1 MYPWLSEPLRALLPL
16 IARRQLAH
24 GLLIKGAAGLGK
36 LSLAQHVAQALLCQQ
51 EISAGELAAV
61 DLSSSGFS
69 PSQLCQH
76 TYAEQI
82 EGLPCGQCHAC
93 RLVAAGTHSDLHL
106 ISSETRSIGVDSI
119 RQLSQVLS
127 DSPRLG
133 RAKVAI
139 INDAEKMTE
148 AAANALLKTLEEPA
162 GQSTLLLVS
171 AYPERLLPTIRS
183 RCQQW
188 LVPLPAP
195 AVALAWLAEQG
206 LAASS
211 QSSWLGA
218 LNVNQ
223 GSPLA
228 TLAYLQA
235 GQDAGRHALLEQ
247 FSQLR
252 SEPQTVTA
260 LHGALLGQQVHLL
273 WLQLL
278 LQDALQLALGLSP
291 AGLRLTD
298 NQDISRRVSQVGA
311 VRLER
316 ALTGLLQ
323 LQQRGQGSAGRPV
336 NAGLQLSLWLNEW
349 LTNAR

>member
-1 MYPWLSEPLRALLPL
+1 MHPWLSDTQQQLLPL
-16 IARRQLAH
+16 IALQQLSHA
-24 GLLIKGAAGLGK
+24 LLIKGTAGLGK
-36 LSLAQHVAQALLCQQ
+36 LSLAQHLAQALLCQQ
-51 EISAGELAAV
+51 EPVART
-61 DLSSSGFS
+61 LSQDSSQQ
-69 PSQLCQH
+69 QLCQH
-76 TYAEQI
+76 TNFELKANVQPDVSPE
-82 EGLPCGQCHAC
+82 LPCGQCHAC
-93 RLVAAGTHSDLHL
+93 RLVQAGTHSDLHVL
-106 ISSETRSIGVDSI
+106 NSDTRSIGVDSI

-127 DSPRLG
+127 ESPRLG

-162 GQSTLLLVS
+162 GQATLMLVS

-188 LVPLPAP
+188 LVPLPKP
-195 AVALAWLAEQG
+195 ELVLAWLAEHELTAGSEQT
-206 LAASS
+206 
-211 QSSWLGA
+211 WLGA

-235 GQDAGRHALLEQ
+235 GQDQGRHTLLSQ

-252 SEPQTVTA
+252 EQPQTLMAV
-260 LHGALLGQQVHLL
+260 HSALLAEKVHVI

-278 LQDALQLALGLSP
+278 LQDALQLALGLTP
-291 AGLRLTD
+291 AALRLID
-298 NQDISRRVSQVGA
+298 NLELSLRVSQVGA

-316 ALTGLLQ
+316 ALTSLLQ
-323 LQQRGQGSAGRPV
+323 LQQGGQSSLGRPV
-336 NAGLQLSLWLNEW
+336 NAGLQLSLWLNDW
-349 LTNAR
+349 LAA